1 MRTTP
6 HIVLVVLDTAR
17 ADCLTPYGAAPDAS
31 PRLARIAREGTVY
44 TRAISSAPWTVPA
57 HASLFTGLY
66 TSAHGVDQSHP
77 LLDGHYTTLAEVLRD
92 HGYYTV
98 GVSSNT
104 WLSEASRF
112 SRGFNAFFKT
122 WQLFQGA
129 DDLGGAWMLDRW
141 SPGASQA
148 RFLRDRLRGGARLR
162 TLANGAYLRF
172 GNKRYDYGARRA
184 NRFLRRLVRGWPT
197 EQPLFLFVNYLE
209 PHLRYWAPR
218 PYRFRFCGGR
228 RPASLPAQDPWGYLA
243 GQVRMTDEDFA
254 VLRAL
259 YQGEIA
265 YTDAVLGQLYD
276 ALAAAG
282 ILDDTIFI
290 VTSDHGE
297 SLGEHGLMDHQYG
310 LYEQLL
316 RVPFVIRAPRVFQAG
331 TRVDDLVQPVDVLPT
346 LLRLLDLGPQ
356 AVPQPLAGVALE
368 AGSGRSG
375 RETAYAEYLEPLPTP
390 ETLARRYPHAD
401 FSRFSARLRAI
412 YRERWKYVASS
423 TGRATLHDLAT
434 DPGERRDLL
443 PQHPALGAA
452 LAAELAGWVS
462 QQERQRTA
470 AGDAFAGWDPQTRAA
485 LEGLGYL
492 T

>member
-1 MRTTP
+1 MRSMP
-6 HIVLVVLDTAR
+6 HIVLIVLDTAR

-31 PRLARIAREGTVY
+31 PHLARLAAEGAVY
-44 TRAISSAPWTVPA
+44 TRAVSSAPWTVPS

-77 LLDGHYTTLAEVLRD
+77 LLDGEYATLAEVLRD

-104 WLSEASRF
+104 WLSDASRF

-122 WQLFQGA
+122 WQLLQGA
-129 DDLGGAWMLDRW
+129 DDLGGEWMLDRW
-141 SPGASQA
+141 AAETSPT
-148 RFLRDRLRGGARLR
+148 RFLLDRLRGGTRLR
-162 TLANGAYLRF
+162 TLANGLYLRF

-184 NRFLRRLVRGWPT
+184 NRFLRRLLRAWPA

-218 PYRFRFCGGR
+218 PYRFRFCGNR
-228 RPASLPAQDPWGYLA
+228 RPATLPPQDPWGYLA
-243 GQVRMTDEDFA
+243 GKVRMTDEDFA

-265 YTDAVLGQLYD
+265 YTDARLGELRD

-290 VTSDHGE
+290 VTADHGE

-310 LYEQLL
+310 LYEHLL
-316 RVPFVIRAPRVFQAG
+316 RVPFVVRAPRVFPAG
-331 TRVDDLVQPVDVLPT
+331 TRVDDFVQPVDVLPSI
-346 LLRLLDLGPQ
+346 LRWLDVDPET
-356 AVPQPLAGVALE
+356 VPQPLAGVPLE
-368 AGSGRSG
+368 PGSGRSG

-390 ETLARRYPHAD
+390 QTLAHRYPGAD
-401 FSRFSARLRAI
+401 FSRYAARLRAI
-412 YRERWKYVASS
+412 YRGQWKYIAGAP
-423 TGRATLHDLAT
+423 TGDALYDLAS
-434 DPGERRDLL
+434 DPGETRDVLA
-443 PQHPALGAA
+443 QHPALGAA
-452 LAAELAGWVS
+452 LAVALAAWVT
-462 QQERQRTA
+462 QQERQRA
-470 AGDAFAGWDPQTRAA
+470 AVAEPFAGWDAQTRAA